1 MSKNLWFKKKTYGW
15 GWTPSTW
22 QGWSVIGVYVATLS
36 LTAWFVRTGFLQW
49 TSTQLTI
56 ALLAES
62 AVLVSISY
70 AKGEK
75 PSWSWG
81 RSQ

>member
-15 GWTPSTW
+15 GWTPCTW
-22 QGWSVIGVYVATLS
+22 QGWSVIGIYLVVLYSTVLVARSESIPLS
-36 LTAWFVRTGFLQW
+36 
-49 TSTQLTI
+49 STQLTI
-56 ALLAES
+56 ALLIES
-62 AVLVSISY
+62 ALLIAISY

-81 RSQ
+81 GS